1 MRQLQIQLGILILLL
16 ASTASG
22 RDTFLLY
29 QVREVNG
36 PVSAPDHT
44 ESELQQLRTSL
55 SNRGMSEADAKEHI
69 ESTKR
74 GREMIQNGFS
84 RRGEL
89 RVFLLNPVMVT
100 ARSWENSPEE
110 AQIMEAVGPTTYAM
124 FTGRHEKG
132 MGLIA
137 RHRPEMTT
145 AEKMPYPWLGYTVGH
160 PLSRAFLGGLSIEEA
175 IAEAGRPQVMADGHV
190 VPPSTF
196 DIEKNANGQPARI
209 RWTAGDKI
217 SEIVATIDSWTT
229 VEGRTV
235 AQEFTLKGYGI
246 ERQFILK
253 RHSGDATTVQTEWD
267 NVAPIRMQTHDSR
280 KPGEHMA
287 PFSGSI
293 ESVRSLEGVT
303 RPDEKFVYS
312 AVGAFMGVA
321 LVIALLTLG
330 RSLVQR
336 KETPDVA

>member
-1 MRQLQIQLGILILLL
+1 MLVLL
-16 ASTASG
+16 AATASG
-22 RDTFLLY
+22 RDALLLY
-29 QVREVNG
+29 QVREVNA
-36 PVSAPDHT
+36 PVPAPDLT
-44 ESELQQLRTSL
+44 AGELENLRTRL
-55 SNRGMSEADAKEHI
+55 VQRGMAPDEAKEQA
-69 ESTKR
+69 EVKRR
-74 GREMIQNGFS
+74 GREMIQEGFS

-89 RVFLLNPVMVT
+89 RVFLFAPVIVT

-110 AQIMEAVGPTTYAM
+110 AQIMEVVGPTTYA
-124 FTGRHEKG
+124 FFSGRHEKG
-132 MGLIA
+132 IGMIA
-137 RHRPEMTT
+137 RHRPEMTA

-217 SEIVATIDSWTT
+217 SEIVATIHSWTT

-267 NVAPIRMQTHDSR
+267 NVAPLRMQTHDSR